1 MSELSRRGLIT
12 GICGIAALSMTPL
25 TAEAASVVTK
35 APGGKLTIRV
45 RDISKVVAVGS
56 SVQIGKVKGQPV
68 ALLRSGP
75 STFSAFSLLCPHQG
89 ITVVKDGEGW
99 VCNAHGSKFE
109 KDGELNFGPATTAL
123 APVPVKVKSGVITIG

>member
-1 MSELSRRGLIT
+1 MAELSRRGLIT

-25 TAEAASVVTK
+25 SAEAASVIKKTSN
-35 APGGKLTIRV
+35 GKLTIRV

-68 ALLRSGP
+68 ALMRSGP
-75 STFSAFSLLCPHQG
+75 SAFSAFSLLCPHQG
-89 ITVVKDGEGW
+89 VTVVKDGEGW
-99 VCNAHGSKFE
+99 ICNAHGSKFE

-123 APVPVKVKSGVITIG
+123 SKVPVKVSSGVITIG

>member
-25 TAEAASVVTK
+25 TAEAVSVVKK

-89 ITVVKDGEGW
+89 ITVVKDGGGW

-123 APVPVKVKSGVITIG
+123 APVSVKVKSGVITIG